1 MYILS
6 HHVVVGGDFGQEGV
20 GARCVVDVAAIVGE
34 SVGYDDIGYKELC
47 VVPHNLVEGVLRNG
61 YMGSLVFNKCQ
72 WGALGIVHYGVATT
86 GHAVER
92 KGYFITYASGRIAT
106 MRYKKSY
113 KVLTYP
119 LLGGEHYVSA
129 SRSIPDG
136 DIAIGIAT

>member
-6 HHVVVGGDFGQEGV
+6 RHVVVGGDFGQEGV
-20 GARCVVDVAAIVGE
+20 CARCVVDVAAIVGE
-34 SVGYDDIGYKELC
+34 SVGHNDIGYKELC
-47 VVPHNLVEGVLRNG
+47 VVPHYLVEGVLCNG
-61 YMGSLVFNKCQ
+61 YMRSLVFNKCQ
-72 WGALGIVHYGVATT
+72 WVALRIVHNGVATT

-119 LLGGEHYVSA
+119 LLGGEHYVAA

-136 DIAIGIAT
+136 DIAVGIAT

>member
-1 MYILS
+1 MCILS

-20 GARCVVDVAAIVGE
+20 GTRCVVDVAAIVGE
-34 SVGYDDIGYKELC
+34 SVGYNDIGYKELC
-47 VVPHNLVEGVLRNG
+47 VVPYYLVEGVLCNG
-61 YMGSLVFNKCQ
+61 YMGGLVLYKCQ
-72 WGALGIVHYGVATT
+72 WVALRIVHNGVATT

-106 MRYKKSY
+106 MCNKESN

-119 LLGGEHYVSA
+119 LLGGKYYISA
-129 SRSIPDG
+129 SRCIPDG